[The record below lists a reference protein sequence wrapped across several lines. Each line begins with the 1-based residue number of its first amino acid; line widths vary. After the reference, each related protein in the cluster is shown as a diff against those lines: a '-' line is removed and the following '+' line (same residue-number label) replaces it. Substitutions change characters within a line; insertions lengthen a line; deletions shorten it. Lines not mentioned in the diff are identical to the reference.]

1 MAPEVT
7 VGGITGAGYIVD
19 HEGNISFPK
28 IGVIHVEGMTRDEL
42 KNKLLKDM
50 SPAYLKEPVITVNF
64 VNHKVTV
71 IGENNASIVNMV
83 NEKLT
88 LLDALVA
95 GGGIDKNS
103 RKDNVLVIR
112 DNGTDKQFK
121 RLNLNSSTIFTSP
134 FYYLRPDDI
143 VYIEPKKETIEKSP
157 QQIIGYAT
165 AGLTLIFL
173 LLDRIIK

>member
-1 MAPEVT
+1 
-7 VGGITGAGYIVD
+7 
-19 HEGNISFPK
+19 
-28 IGVIHVEGMTRDEL
+28 VIHVEGMTRDEL
-42 KNKLLKDM
+42 KNKLLKDL

-71 IGENNASIVNMV
+71 IGENHASIVNMV

-121 RLNLNSSTIFTSP
+121 RLNLNSSSIFNSP

-143 VYIEPKKETIEKSP
+143 VYIEPKKEKTATST
-157 QQIIGYAT
+157 QQVIGYVT
-165 AGLTLIFL
+165 AGLSFVFIV
-173 LLDRIIK
+173 LDRIIK